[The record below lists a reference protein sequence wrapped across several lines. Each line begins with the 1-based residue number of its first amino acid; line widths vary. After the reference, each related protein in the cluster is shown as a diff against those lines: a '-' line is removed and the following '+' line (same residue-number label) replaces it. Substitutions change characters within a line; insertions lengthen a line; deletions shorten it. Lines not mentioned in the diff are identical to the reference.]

1 MTKKERRRGRQGE
14 GAVTMTE
21 LAMHMP
27 KAYFRRRGRELRR
40 RRVGEQ
46 PEGVTGVLL
55 GAEYCLIR
63 RLELHTF
70 HWCARCL
77 RDRMRSADGA
87 RDCLKAAMAN
97 QEILLLPPHIPASS
111 LSNYHLR
118 SLLPLVLAACSSV
131 LLRLLRPRRRFVR
144 CVCRFHR
151 YDRHDVHEQ
160 VEGEG
165 RA

>member
-111 LSNYHLR
+111 LSNQ
-118 SLLPLVLAACSSV
+118 LPSPLPPPPRPQCRCWRPPPCPTRLFAVLAAAIPDQ
-131 LLRLLRPRRRFVR
+131 LAL
-144 CVCRFHR
+144 
-151 YDRHDVHEQ
+151 Q
-160 VEGEG
+160 II
-165 RA
+165 